1 MKTSPSRAVLLILAF
16 AALAVSG
23 QLLAQ
28 DHLATAKRILREVP
42 LIDGHN
48 DLPWELRQQVGG
60 QLTRIDLR
68 SDTSAREK
76 PMHTDIPRLRAGGVG
91 GQLWSVYVP
100 MSIEGPEAV
109 KAVLEQIDL
118 VKRFTRQYDDTFEM
132 AYSAD
137 EIVRIHRSGRIASLI
152 GAEGGHSIDNSLAVL
167 RQLYDA
173 GTRYMT
179 LTHSDNTQWVDSA
192 TDDPQHG
199 GLAPFGEE
207 VVREMVRLGMLVDLS
222 HTSPETMHDVLD
234 LTPAPV
240 IFSHSSAR
248 ALTGHPRNVPDDV
261 LRRLKDNGGIVM
273 VTFVTVFVSE
283 ERRVW
288 SADQQA
294 ARKRLETLFPGDPA
308 AREHAMEEW
317 ERQNPLPEAT
327 LEQVA
332 DHIDHIRE
340 VAGIDHIG
348 LGSDFDGISTT
359 PVGLGD
365 VSTFPALFAELLERG
380 YSEADLKKIA
390 GLNFLRVMLEAEQ
403 ISAEL
408 RITTAPSEVLFE
420 NPAVDT
426 PTPR

>member
-1 MKTSPSRAVLLILAF
+1 MQPFRSNTALLLLFVLFTSQQLA
-16 AALAVSG
+16 
-23 QLLAQ
+23 AQ
-28 DHLATAKRILREVP
+28 DHIGTAKRILREVP

-48 DLPWELRQQVGG
+48 DLPWELHQQVRG
-60 QLTRIDLR
+60 QLTEIDLR
-68 SDTSAREK
+68 SNTSMREK
-76 PMHTDIPRLRAGGVG
+76 PMHTDIPRLRAGGLG
-91 GQLWSVYVP
+91 AQFWSVYVP
-100 MSIEGPEAV
+100 MRIAGPQAV
-109 KAVLEQIDL
+109 KTVLEQIDL
-118 VKRFTRQYDDTFEM
+118 VERFTRQYDDTFEM
-132 AYSAD
+132 AYTAD
-137 EIVRIHRSGRIASLI
+137 DIVRIHRAGRIASLI
-152 GAEGGHSIDNSLAVL
+152 GAEGGHSIDNSLAIL

-179 LTHSDNTQWVDSA
+179 LTHSDNTVWVDSA

-207 VVREMVRLGMLVDLS
+207 IVREMVRLGMLVDLS
-222 HTSPETMHDVLD
+222 HTSPDAMHDVLD

-288 SADQQA
+288 SAEQGA
-294 ARKRLETLFPGDPA
+294 EKKRLEALHPGDPD
-308 AREHAMEEW
+308 ARQRALEEW
-317 ERQNPLPEAT
+317 ERQNLRPEAT

-332 DHIDHIRE
+332 DHIDHVRD

-348 LGSDFDGISTT
+348 IGSDFDGISTT

-390 GLNFLRVMLEAEQ
+390 GLNFLRVMLQAEQ

-408 RITTAPSEVLFE
+408 RLTIAPSEVLFE
-420 NPAVDT
+420 ELADDT
-426 PTPR
+426 PIPR